1 MNSFIKSVE
10 TRVTLPDGFKMC
22 QIFVYKTRLFV
33 SHRHQV
39 QVKTSCSVGR
49 VIRPATD
56 LPVITTNWINRALLF
71 SAFATTF
78 EPIFHNEFLSTL
90 SRNH

>member
-22 QIFVYKTRLFV
+22 QIFVFKTRLFG

-56 LPVITTNWINRALLF
+56 LTVITTNSINRALLF
-71 SAFATTF
+71 SSPATT
-78 EPIFHNEFLSTL
+78 LDC
-90 SRNH
+90 